1 MIADKWRFLLM
12 LLVLASL
19 SVQAQKK
26 SRTQLEK
33 EKKQNLER
41 IQETERILKE
51 TAQKKKTSVGEL
63 NALSARIQQQ
73 EKLIKSIKDE
83 IALLEQ
89 DIAENND
96 IIIAL
101 ELDLYKLKEEYAAM
115 LYAAQKASG
124 KTDKLLFL
132 FSSRSFDQLLMR
144 LKYMEQYAEARKDQ
158 ARAIER
164 AQSLLQAQVAAT
176 QVKKDEQSALL
187 SEEEKENTS
196 LTQLKQQQR
205 GLVRK
210 LEKEEKQLK
219 RDLEET
225 RKAIVKLDKL
235 IADIIRE
242 EMERAAREAAIAKEK
257 TNTNKTAPELDI
269 KLSAS
274 FEENRNKLAW
284 PASGIVSQKFG
295 RQKHPV
301 LKNVTLDN
309 LGVNIQ
315 TREGERVRV
324 VFDGTV
330 KTISANPLLGTTVI
344 VNHGDYFTV
353 YTGLRE
359 VFVKSGQ
366 KVTTN
371 QELGSVQQNVEGVPE
386 LRFRIYKQTT
396 PLDPEVWLRD

>member
-274 FEENRNKLAW
+274 FE
-284 PASGIVSQKFG
+284 ASGIVSQKFG

-396 PLDPEVWLRD
+396 PLDPEVWLRN

>member
-1 MIADKWRFLLM
+1 MIAGKRCVLFLLI
-12 LLVLASL
+12 LITAVGA
-19 SVQAQKK
+19 QAQKK
-26 SRTQLEK
+26 SRAQLEK

-51 TAQKKKTSVGEL
+51 TTKKKKTSVGEL

-144 LKYMEQYAEARKDQ
+144 LKYMEQYAKARTDQ

-164 AQSLLQAQVAAT
+164 VQGMLQAQVLAT
-176 QVKKDEQSALL
+176 QQKKDEQSDLL

-196 LTQLKQQQR
+196 LTELKQQQR

-225 RKAIVKLDKL
+225 RKAIGKLDKM

-242 EMERAAREAAIAKEK
+242 EMERAAREAALAKEK
-257 TNTNKTAPELDI
+257 NTGKAAPEVDI

-274 FEENRNKLAW
+274 FEENRNKLGW
-284 PASGIVSQKFG
+284 PANGIISQRFG
-295 RQKHPV
+295 KHKHPV
-301 LKNVTLDN
+301 LKNITLEN
-309 LGVNIQ
+309 LGINIQ
-315 TREGERVRV
+315 TREGEAVKV
-324 VFDGTV
+324 VFQGTV
-330 KTISANPLLGTTVI
+330 KTISANPLLGTTII

-359 VFVKSGQ
+359 VYVKSGQ
-366 KVTTN
+366 KVTAN
-371 QELGSVQQNVEGVPE
+371 QEIGLVQQNVEGVPE

-396 PLDPEVWLRD
+396 PLDPELWLRN

>member
-1 MIADKWRFLLM
+1 
-12 LLVLASL
+12 
-19 SVQAQKK
+19 
-26 SRTQLEK
+26 
-33 EKKQNLER
+33 
-41 IQETERILKE
+41 
-51 TAQKKKTSVGEL
+51 
-63 NALSARIQQQ
+63 
-73 EKLIKSIKDE
+73 
-83 IALLEQ
+83 
-89 DIAENND
+89 
-96 IIIAL
+96 
-101 ELDLYKLKEEYAAM
+101 M

-396 PLDPEVWLRD
+396 PLDPEVWLRN

>member
-1 MIADKWRFLLM
+1 MIADKWRLLLM

-26 SRTQLEK
+26 SRAQLEK

-41 IQETERILKE
+41 IQEAERILKE
-51 TAQKKKTSVGEL
+51 TAKKKKTSVGEL
-63 NALSARIQQQ
+63 NALGARIQQQ
-73 EKLIKSIKDE
+73 EKLITSIKDE

-144 LKYMEQYAEARKDQ
+144 LKYMEQYAEARQDQ

-164 AQSLLQAQVAAT
+164 AQSMLQAQVVAT
-176 QVKKDEQSALL
+176 QAKKNYQSALL
-187 SEEEKENTS
+187 AEEEKENIS

-242 EMERAAREAAIAKEK
+242 EMERAASEAAKAKEK
-257 TNTNKTAPELDI
+257 TTTNKSVPELDI

-274 FEENRNKLAW
+274 FEGNRNKLAW
-284 PASGIVSQKFG
+284 PASGIISQKFG

-315 TREGERVRV
+315 TREGERVKV